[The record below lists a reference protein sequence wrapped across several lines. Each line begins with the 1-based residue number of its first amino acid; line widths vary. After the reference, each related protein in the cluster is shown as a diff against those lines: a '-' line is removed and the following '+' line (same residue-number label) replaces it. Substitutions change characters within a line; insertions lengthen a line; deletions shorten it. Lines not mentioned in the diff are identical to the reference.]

1 MMMIK
6 KLGGR
11 LTESDDSLL
20 PKVRGRGRRPVSPA
34 VDGDLAMPVPAP
46 APAPARERR
55 SCVGEAMSVPAVIWC
70 WRRRAARRAESS

>member
-1 MMMIK
+1 MMLMMIK

-34 VDGDLAMPVPAP
+34 VDGDLGMPVPAP
-46 APAPARERR
+46 ALERR
-55 SCVGEAMSVPAVIWC
+55 SCVGEAMSVPAVIWW